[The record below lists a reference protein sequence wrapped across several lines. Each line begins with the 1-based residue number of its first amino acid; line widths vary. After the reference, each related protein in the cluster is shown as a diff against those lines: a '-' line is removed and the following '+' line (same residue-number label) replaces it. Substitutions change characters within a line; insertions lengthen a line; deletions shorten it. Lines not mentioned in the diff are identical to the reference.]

1 MELFVDSSIIEWLKV
16 IRLEFVE
23 KLLEYLPIN
32 DIAGKM
38 LLESDFKKLDIKEV
52 FLGIAG
58 SLFDKYSK

>member
-1 MELFVDSSIIEWLKV
+1 MDSSIIEWLKV

-38 LLESDFKKLDIKEV
+38 LMESDFTKLDLKEV

>member
-1 MELFVDSSIIEWLKV
+1 MDSSIIEWLKV

-52 FLGIAG
+52 LLGIAG